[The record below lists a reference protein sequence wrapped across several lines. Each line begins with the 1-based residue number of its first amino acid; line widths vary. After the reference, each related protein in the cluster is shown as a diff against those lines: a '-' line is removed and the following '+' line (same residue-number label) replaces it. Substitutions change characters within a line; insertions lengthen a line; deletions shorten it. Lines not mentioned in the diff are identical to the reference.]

1 MKHQRYHN
9 LLKAIEEERK
19 NEEAYYRELSK
30 SATSKDKI
38 ESGILW
44 YPVDI
49 VKQRYTIGEFVE
61 IGEGTVIVSDWNPQT
76 GYVLGIQHS
85 EDFISFYKHCSVL
98 LKNVGELIC
107 CEIRLAD
114 AFILCQING
123 FC

>member
-49 VKQRYTIGEFVE
+49 VKQRYTDWIYLLEALLHHLL
-61 IGEGTVIVSDWNPQT
+61 IVFQ
-76 GYVLGIQHS
+76 
-85 EDFISFYKHCSVL
+85 
-98 LKNVGELIC
+98 
-107 CEIRLAD
+107 
-114 AFILCQING
+114 
-123 FC
+123 